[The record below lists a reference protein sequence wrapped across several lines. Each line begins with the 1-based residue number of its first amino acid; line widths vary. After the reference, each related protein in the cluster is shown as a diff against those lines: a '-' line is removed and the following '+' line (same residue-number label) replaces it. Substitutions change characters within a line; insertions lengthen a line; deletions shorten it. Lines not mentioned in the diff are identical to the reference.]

1 MSQWTEQLRTHAI
14 WPAMEALGPTID
26 EALKR
31 EGLDPALAEQLVR
44 VGAILAV
51 AGKRLAGAD
60 AHTMSFAM
68 LGQVANYLVTVNT
81 EIRSFIANGIPG
93 HVTNATANADAALPA
108 MAQLMIPSSTED
120 FVGAK
125 EAADRY
131 RKALDSALAVAKE
144 SSARN
149 QTDVDALRTRLDE
162 LTTAVS
168 TEKQRL
174 TSLSSEQQSQFSTA
188 QDARAREWTEDERA
202 RGEKFTALI
211 ASYTKD
217 LSEQVAELARVRD
230 TARKDHSDAL
240 TALRAEFMIGAEGI
254 RTDLELQ
261 KKKVEGL
268 VGVIGNLGL
277 TAGHSRS
284 ADEART
290 TSRVWQ
296 GAAVA
301 AMSGLIGMAIY
312 AMVHVVAG
320 EFAWNTFAAR
330 VFVSITFG
338 VLAAYAAAQ
347 ADKYQKREVRDRQMA
362 LELEALGPFLAPLP
376 TEKAEE
382 FRLKIGERAFGR
394 GDLTASSG
402 HEKSPATA
410 LDILNSKDVGDLV
423 IGWARKMLKP

>member
-1 MSQWTEQLRTHAI
+1 MSQWTEQLRTHTV
-14 WPAMEALGPTID
+14 WPALEALGPSID

-31 EGLDPALAEQLVR
+31 EGLDPSLAEQLVR

-60 AHTMSFAM
+60 AHTMSFAI
-68 LGQVANYLVTVNT
+68 LGQVANSLVAANS
-81 EIRSFIANGIPG
+81 EIRAFIANGNPG

-108 MAQLMIPSSTED
+108 LAQLAIPSSTED

-131 RKALDSALAVAKE
+131 RRALDSALAFAKE
-144 SSARN
+144 SSAKN
-149 QTDVDALRTRLDE
+149 QAEIEALRARLDE
-162 LTTAVS
+162 LTAAVGA
-168 TEKQRL
+168 EKQRL
-174 TSLSSEQQSQFSTA
+174 TSLTSEQQSQFSTA
-188 QDARAREWTEDERA
+188 QDARAREWTEDERG
-202 RGEKFTALI
+202 RGEKFTALV

-217 LSEQVAELARVRD
+217 LSEQVAELVKVRE

-240 TALRAEFMIGAEGI
+240 AALRAEFMTGAEGI
-254 RTDLELQ
+254 RKDLELQ
-261 KKKVEGL
+261 KKKVEDL

-277 TAGHSRS
+277 TAGHSRA

-296 GAAVA
+296 GVAVT
-301 AMSGLIGMAIY
+301 AMIGLIGMAIY

-330 VFVSITFG
+330 VFVSVTFG

-362 LELEALGPFLAPLP
+362 LELEALGSFLAPLP
-376 TEKAEE
+376 TEKAET
-382 FRLKIGERAFGR
+382 FRLSVGERAFGR
-394 GDLTASSG
+394 GDLAAPPG
-402 HEKSPATA
+402 HERSPATA
-410 LDILNSKDVGDLV
+410 LDVLNSKDVGDLV
-423 IGWARKMLKP
+423 IGWVRKALKP